1 MVKEDFN
8 LLKWM
13 ATYDK
18 RYAYLLLF
26 ILVLLP
32 MIYPIGMPISVSEL
46 TKEYYEQ
53 LETLE
58 EGDIVLDS
66 WSTEYSG
73 YMELKPGM
81 ISSHKYFIKNG
92 IKLFICLG
100 HPEGLALVQALLDEE
115 LKSYMEKYDYTYGED
130 YIILGTA
137 LPNQAA
143 TLAMATDFQAN
154 VKVDWKGN
162 SITGTFL
169 DRIETGADI
178 DMISDYTTGA
188 GNPGLINHIVLTY
201 GTPMIQNQIG
211 VSLPGSLANK
221 DAGLITGLLAS
232 TRGGSELELLVNE
245 PGPGLIAMDAFTLGH
260 YLLIIFIVIGNIGYF
275 GWAKRVA
282 EERERT
288 AIG

>member
-1 MVKEDFN
+1 MGKEGFN
-8 LLKWM
+8 LLKTM

-18 RYAYLLLF
+18 RWAYLLLF

-32 MIYPIGMPISVSEL
+32 MIKPIGMPISVSEL
-46 TKEYYEQ
+46 TEEYYEQ
-53 LETLE
+53 LQTLE
-58 EGDIVLDS
+58 EGDIVLAS

-81 ISSHKYFIKNG
+81 IATHKYFIKNG

-100 HPEGLALVQALLDEE
+100 HPEGLALVDALLDKE

-130 YIILGTA
+130 YIILGFA

-143 TLAMATDFQAN
+143 TLAMSTDFHAS
-154 VKVDWKGN
+154 VKVDWKGD
-162 SITGTFL
+162 SIAGTFL

-178 DMISDYTTGA
+178 DMISDFTTGA
-188 GNPGLINHIVLTY
+188 GNPGLINHVVLTF

-211 VSLPGSLANK
+211 VSLPGSFMNL

-232 TRGGSELELLVNE
+232 TRGGSELELLINE

-275 GWAKRVA
+275 GWTKRLA
-282 EERERT
+282 DEMERT
-288 AIG
+288 TIR

>member
-1 MVKEDFN
+1 MGKEGAN
-8 LLKWM
+8 LLKLM

-18 RYAYLLLF
+18 RWSYLILF

-32 MIYPIGMPISVSEL
+32 MLKPIGMPISVSEL
-46 TKEYYEQ
+46 TKDYLKQ
-53 LETLE
+53 LENLK

-81 ISSHKYFIKNG
+81 IATHKYFIKNG

-100 HPEGLALVQALLDEE
+100 HPEGLALVDALLNDEI
-115 LKSYMEKYDYTYGED
+115 KGYMEKYDYTYGED
-130 YIILGTA
+130 YIILGFA

-143 TLAMATDFQAN
+143 TLAMATDFQGS
-154 VKVDWKGN
+154 VKVDWKGD
-162 SITGTFL
+162 SIKGTFL

-178 DMISDYTTGA
+178 DMIADFTTGA
-188 GNPGLINHIVLTY
+188 GNPGLINHIVLTFK
-201 GTPMIQNQIG
+201 TPMIQNQIG
-211 VSLPGSLANK
+211 VSLPGSFMNL

-232 TRGGSELELLVNE
+232 TRGGSELELLINE

-260 YLLIIFIVIGNIGYF
+260 YLLIIFIVIGNIGFF
-275 GWAKRVA
+275 GRHRYAS
-282 EERERT
+282 EEERT
-288 AIG
+288 AIR

>member
-1 MVKEDFN
+1 MGEKRSI
-8 LLKWM
+8 LQMM

-18 RYAYLLLF
+18 RWAYLLLF

-32 MIYPIGMPISVSEL
+32 MLRPIGMPISVSQL
-46 TKEYYEQ
+46 TREYLGQ
-53 LETLE
+53 LQTLE

-81 ISSHKYFIKNG
+81 IATHKYFIKNG

-100 HPEGLALVQALLDEE
+100 HPEGLALVDALFEDE
-115 LKSYMEKYDYTYGED
+115 LKGYMKNYDYTYGED
-130 YIILGTA
+130 YIILGFA

-143 TLAMATDFQAN
+143 TLAMATDFQGS
-154 VKVDWKGN
+154 VKVDWKGD
-162 SITGTFL
+162 SIKGTFL

-178 DMISDYTTGA
+178 DMIVDFTTGA
-188 GNPGLINHIVLTY
+188 GNPGLINHIVLTFE
-201 GTPMIQNQIG
+201 TPMVQNQIG
-211 VSLPGSLANK
+211 VSLPGSFMNL

-232 TRGGSELELLVNE
+232 TKGGSELELLMSE

-260 YLLIIFIVIGNIGYF
+260 YLLIIFIVIGNIGYY
-275 GWAKRVA
+275 GWSRRTS
-282 EERERT
+282 EERDGTTIR
-288 AIG
+288 

>member
-1 MVKEDFN
+1 
-8 LLKWM
+8 M

-18 RYAYLLLF
+18 RWAYLLLF

-32 MIYPIGMPISVSEL
+32 MLRPIGMPISVSQL
-46 TKEYYEQ
+46 TREYVGQ
-53 LETLE
+53 LQTLE

-81 ISSHKYFIKNG
+81 IATHKYFIKNG

-100 HPEGLALVQALLDEE
+100 HPEGLALVDALFEDE
-115 LKSYMEKYDYTYGED
+115 LKGYMKNYDYTYGED
-130 YIILGTA
+130 YIILGFA

-143 TLAMATDFQAN
+143 TLAMATDFQGS
-154 VKVDWKGN
+154 VKVDWKGD
-162 SITGTFL
+162 SIKGTFL

-178 DMISDYTTGA
+178 DMIVDFTTGA
-188 GNPGLINHIVLTY
+188 GNPGLINHIVLTFE
-201 GTPMIQNQIG
+201 TPMVQNQIG
-211 VSLPGSLANK
+211 VSLPGSFMNL

-232 TRGGSELELLVNE
+232 TKGGSELELLMSE

-260 YLLIIFIVIGNIGYF
+260 YLLIIFIVIGNIGYY
-275 GWAKRVA
+275 GWSRRTS
-282 EERERT
+282 EERDGTTIR
-288 AIG
+288 

>member
-1 MVKEDFN
+1 MGKEGFD

-18 RYAYLLLF
+18 RWAYLLLF

-32 MIYPIGMPISVSEL
+32 MLKPIGMPISVSEL

-53 LETLE
+53 LQTLE

-81 ISSHKYFIKNG
+81 IATHKYYIKNG
-92 IKLFICLG
+92 IKIFVCLG
-100 HPEGLALVQALLDEE
+100 HPEGLSLVDALFDKE
-115 LKSYMEKYDYTYGED
+115 LKSYMEAYDYTYGED
-130 YIILGTA
+130 YIILGFA

-143 TLAMATDFQAN
+143 TLAMATDFQGS
-154 VKVDWKGN
+154 VKVDWKGD
-162 SITGTFL
+162 SIKGTFL

-178 DMISDYTTGA
+178 DMISDFTTGA
-188 GNPGLINHIVLTY
+188 GNPGLINHVVLTF

-211 VSLPGSLANK
+211 VSLPGSFMNL

-232 TRGGSELELLVNE
+232 TRGGSELELLIQE

-260 YLLIIFIVIGNIGYF
+260 YLLIIFIVIGNIGFF
-275 GWAKRVA
+275 GWTKRA
-282 EERERT
+282 EERDRT
-288 AIG
+288 TIR

>member
-1 MVKEDFN
+1 MGEKGSI
-8 LLKWM
+8 LKLM

-18 RYAYLLLF
+18 RWAYLLLF

-32 MIYPIGMPISVSEL
+32 MLRPIGMPISVSQL
-46 TKEYYEQ
+46 TRDYLEQ
-53 LETLE
+53 LDTLE

-81 ISSHKYFIKNG
+81 IATHKYFIKNG

-100 HPEGLALVQALLDEE
+100 HPEGLALVDALFEDE
-115 LKSYMEKYDYTYGED
+115 LKGYMKNYDYTYGED
-130 YIILGTA
+130 YIILGFA

-143 TLAMATDFQAN
+143 TLAMATDFQGS
-154 VKVDWKGN
+154 VKVDWKGD
-162 SITGTFL
+162 SIKGTFL

-178 DMISDYTTGA
+178 DMIVDFTTGA
-188 GNPGLINHIVLTY
+188 GNPGLINHIVLTFE
-201 GTPMIQNQIG
+201 TPMVQNQIG
-211 VSLPGSLANK
+211 VSLPGSFMNL

-232 TRGGSELELLVNE
+232 TKGGSELELLMSE

-260 YLLIIFIVIGNIGYF
+260 YLLIIFIVIGNIGYY
-275 GWAKRVA
+275 GWSRRLS
-282 EERERT
+282 EDRDGTTIR
-288 AIG
+288 